1 MGHLVYDT
9 EVEPF
14 EIEGERYD
22 LKRKMSYRDRRIL
35 ETEIMNLV
43 GKVREGELVNVAKPT
58 LLLLN
63 IKGWSLKDD
72 GGQLLPITSK
82 NIDLLDGNI
91 AEAIGKEIDRRNT
104 RPKA

>member
-14 EIEGERYD
+14 EIDGERYD
-22 LKRKMSYRDRRIL
+22 LKRKMSHRDRRIL
-35 ETEIMNLV
+35 ETEVMNLI
-43 GKVREGELVNVAKPT
+43 GKVREGELIDVAKPT

-72 GGQLLPITSK
+72 SGQPLPITSE

-91 AEAIGKEIDRRNT
+91 AEAIGKEIDRKNSH
-104 RPKA
+104 PKA